1 MSRGDSRAERKRRHF
16 VDAMTVPAP
25 VTLARSIAPLLAG
38 LEWGIGGSVLMWSL
52 GLEPAPR
59 DLDVVTTA
67 ECFNGIRE
75 RIARQLGPPIDV
87 PHSTYQSGCFARF
100 AASGPVSL
108 DLMADI
114 RVRTAQEIIGWRFDP
129 KSVTFRDG
137 LPWMRPEDWVE
148 LYELFERPQRALALR
163 RYLAS
168 RTSGSP

>member
-1 MSRGDSRAERKRRHF
+1 
-16 VDAMTVPAP
+16 MTIPAP
-25 VTLARSIAPLLAG
+25 ITLAHSIAPLLAG
-38 LEWGIGGSVLMWSL
+38 LEWGIGGSVLMWTL

-59 DLDVVTTA
+59 DLDVVTTVDDFDA
-67 ECFNGIRE
+67 IRD
-75 RIARQLGPPIDV
+75 RVARRLGAPVDV

-100 AASGPVSL
+100 AANGPVSM

-114 RVRTAQEIIGWRFDP
+114 RVRTPEGIIGWDFDP
-129 KSVTFRDG
+129 KSVTLRDG

-168 RTSGSP
+168 RTSGPP